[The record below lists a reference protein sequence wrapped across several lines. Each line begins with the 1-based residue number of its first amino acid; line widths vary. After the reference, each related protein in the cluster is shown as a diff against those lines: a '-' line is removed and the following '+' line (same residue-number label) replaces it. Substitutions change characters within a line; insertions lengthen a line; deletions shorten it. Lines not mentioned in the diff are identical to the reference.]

1 VERFFGEITRKVIRS
16 GSFQSVPQ
24 LVADIFRFLEN
35 HNLKPT
41 RYQWTADPQAVLDKI
56 NRAWEALLE
65 EMYNPISGTSH

>member
-1 VERFFGEITRKVIRS
+1 MERFFGEITRKVIDWAAS
-16 GSFQSVPQ
+16 KVFLSWWLTS
-24 LVADIFRFLEN
+24 FRFLEH

-65 EMYNPISGTSH
+65 EMYSPIYGTSH